1 MDKKKILVVEDEK
14 AIADILV
21 FNLGREGYDT
31 MAAYDGAEGLHKALT
46 ESPDLILLD
55 VMLPEMD
62 GFEVCRRV
70 RAQSDIPIIM
80 LTARE
85 EEADKVMGLEL
96 GADDYITKP
105 FSMRELMARVKANMR
120 RTLSGE
126 EREKPQT
133 EAGDGLR
140 ISRSSGMVYKN
151 GRALELS
158 AREFDILCFLA
169 ASPGRVFSREELM
182 EHVWGYDYYG
192 DLRAVDVAIRRLR
205 EKIEPSPSD
214 PKYVRWML
222 PSAVCAKRSR
232 TSRQARSTSLPSAA
246 WAITLRRAERSA
258 PIHSHGGVILFRSLH
273 MKLVLILVLMIVS
286 VMAVVGTFLINSVS
300 TFYIDSFYTQMQ
312 SVFTTDTIRS
322 MQEAAAAPDAEGLRT
337 IIDAH
342 RSRLGIDDYRNYYIL
357 DGEGRF
363 VDGSNP
369 NLSVTRTRNIIA
381 AMAGEAG
388 TRSSVSDSVMDIAV
402 PLDHDGNG
410 TVDYI
415 VYIAD
420 DKQEISD
427 LSWRFFQIVMQAMM
441 FGLLAAILLSFL
453 LSKTITTPIERITE
467 GARSIA
473 EGNFDQDLG
482 VQSSDEIGELTR
494 SFNYMARRLKTTV
507 GEVQGE
513 RDKLNTLF
521 LHMTDG
527 VAAFT
532 TDGRLIHMNPA
543 TENLLGVRMQD
554 SLTFDEMFE
563 DLEMVGSDETAM
575 RTFLTSEITRRGR
588 VLSVTLAPYG
598 ALDGKGGVIAVL
610 HDITEQRRLDDA
622 RREFVANVSHELRT
636 PLTAISGWSET
647 LLAGGGEDPEE
658 VMQGLTIIQKEAG
671 RLTRMVEE
679 LLDFARIESG
689 RMKLEV
695 ENFDLSIELYEAVYM
710 YENLLRKSGIRL
722 NYDEDVEANYF
733 VNGDRHRM
741 KQVFLNILDNAA
753 KYGGDG
759 KRIDIR
765 LVRDG
770 GNLVATVRDYGQG
783 IPEAELPFVKEKF
796 YKGSSKQ
803 RGSGIGLAVTEEIV
817 ALHGGTLDIASA
829 VGEGTTVTVTL
840 PSAKAE
846 EALGI
851 TGAPSR
857 TEEEP

>member
-1 MDKKKILVVEDEK
+1 
-14 AIADILV
+14 
-21 FNLGREGYDT
+21 
-31 MAAYDGAEGLHKALT
+31 
-46 ESPDLILLD
+46 
-55 VMLPEMD
+55 
-62 GFEVCRRV
+62 
-70 RAQSDIPIIM
+70 
-80 LTARE
+80 
-85 EEADKVMGLEL
+85 
-96 GADDYITKP
+96 
-105 FSMRELMARVKANMR
+105 
-120 RTLSGE
+120 
-126 EREKPQT
+126 
-133 EAGDGLR
+133 
-140 ISRSSGMVYKN
+140 
-151 GRALELS
+151 
-158 AREFDILCFLA
+158 
-169 ASPGRVFSREELM
+169 
-182 EHVWGYDYYG
+182 
-192 DLRAVDVAIRRLR
+192 
-205 EKIEPSPSD
+205 
-214 PKYVRWML
+214 
-222 PSAVCAKRSR
+222 
-232 TSRQARSTSLPSAA
+232 
-246 WAITLRRAERSA
+246 
-258 PIHSHGGVILFRSLH
+258 

-554 SLTFDEMFE
+554 NLTFDEMFA

-575 RTFLTSEITRRGR
+575 RSFLTSEITRRGR

-636 PLTAISGWSET
+636 PLTNIRSYTET
-647 LLAGGGEDPEE
+647 LLDAAGDIPLDTEKQFLGVISSESERMARIVTDLLTLSKLDYGRMELRMQRFSLSALLHKVADAMKFTAEDSGHEMTVDAPDSLPEITGDRERIEQVVVNILSNAVKYTPSGGHIRLAACRGEKNTVRITVQDDGIGIPAEDVPRLFERFYRVDKARSRAAGGT
-658 VMQGLTIIQKEAG
+658 GLGLAIAKEI
-671 RLTRMVEE
+671 VEKH
-679 LLDFARIESG
+679 G
-689 RMKLEV
+689 GH
-695 ENFDLSIELYEAVYM
+695 IELES
-710 YENLLRKSGIRL
+710 E
-722 NYDEDVEANYF
+722 
-733 VNGDRHRM
+733 
-741 KQVFLNILDNAA
+741 
-753 KYGGDG
+753 YG
-759 KRIDIR
+759 K
-765 LVRDG
+765 
-770 GNLVATVRDYGQG
+770 
-783 IPEAELPFVKEKF
+783 
-796 YKGSSKQ
+796 
-803 RGSGIGLAVTEEIV
+803 
-817 ALHGGTLDIASA
+817 
-829 VGEGTTVTVTL
+829 GTTVHITL
-840 PSAKAE
+840 PTDLVPDEKEGRA
-846 EALGI
+846 
-851 TGAPSR
+851 
-857 TEEEP
+857 

>member
-1 MDKKKILVVEDEK
+1 
-14 AIADILV
+14 
-21 FNLGREGYDT
+21 
-31 MAAYDGAEGLHKALT
+31 
-46 ESPDLILLD
+46 
-55 VMLPEMD
+55 
-62 GFEVCRRV
+62 
-70 RAQSDIPIIM
+70 
-80 LTARE
+80 
-85 EEADKVMGLEL
+85 
-96 GADDYITKP
+96 
-105 FSMRELMARVKANMR
+105 
-120 RTLSGE
+120 
-126 EREKPQT
+126 
-133 EAGDGLR
+133 
-140 ISRSSGMVYKN
+140 
-151 GRALELS
+151 
-158 AREFDILCFLA
+158 
-169 ASPGRVFSREELM
+169 
-182 EHVWGYDYYG
+182 
-192 DLRAVDVAIRRLR
+192 
-205 EKIEPSPSD
+205 
-214 PKYVRWML
+214 
-222 PSAVCAKRSR
+222 
-232 TSRQARSTSLPSAA
+232 
-246 WAITLRRAERSA
+246 
-258 PIHSHGGVILFRSLH
+258 

-322 MQEAAAAPDAEGLRT
+322 MQEAAAAPDAEGLKT

-554 SLTFDEMFE
+554 SLTFDQ
-563 DLEMVGSDETAM
+563 A
-575 RTFLTSEITRRGR
+575 
-588 VLSVTLAPYG
+588 
-598 ALDGKGGVIAVL
+598 
-610 HDITEQRRLDDA
+610 
-622 RREFVANVSHELRT
+622 
-636 PLTAISGWSET
+636 
-647 LLAGGGEDPEE
+647 
-658 VMQGLTIIQKEAG
+658 
-671 RLTRMVEE
+671 
-679 LLDFARIESG
+679 
-689 RMKLEV
+689 
-695 ENFDLSIELYEAVYM
+695 
-710 YENLLRKSGIRL
+710 
-722 NYDEDVEANYF
+722 
-733 VNGDRHRM
+733 
-741 KQVFLNILDNAA
+741 
-753 KYGGDG
+753 
-759 KRIDIR
+759 
-765 LVRDG
+765 
-770 GNLVATVRDYGQG
+770 
-783 IPEAELPFVKEKF
+783 
-796 YKGSSKQ
+796 Q
-803 RGSGIGLAVTEEIV
+803 RGSCPAAVSPSDRCGRMRPDRAPLRPDHRKACPLPRGKPSDRRHSVSERGRIFEKPCITEPPPRLKIRAAV
-817 ALHGGTLDIASA
+817 LCGHKSGNTCHMTSITSQLTCRICHGRSIAILL
-829 VGEGTTVTVTL
+829 EL
-840 PSAKAE
+840 PV
-846 EALGI
+846 LF
-851 TGAPSR
+851 
-857 TEEEP
+857 